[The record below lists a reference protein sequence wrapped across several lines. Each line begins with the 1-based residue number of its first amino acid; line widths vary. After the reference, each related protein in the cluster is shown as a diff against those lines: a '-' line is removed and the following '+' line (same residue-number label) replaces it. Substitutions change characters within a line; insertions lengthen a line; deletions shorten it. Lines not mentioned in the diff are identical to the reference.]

1 MMRLRLRIHR
11 PGLSPTQILWGVN
24 GIYTDRPTNVATIT
38 VSQFLEQINEIL
50 PLELDD
56 WGLEDYAVE
65 VQGYECLHFTVLSQI
80 LKEEDEVTYAILNL

>member
-11 PGLSPTQILWGVN
+11 PGLPPTQILWGVN
-24 GIYTDRPTNVATIT
+24 GTYTDRPTNVTTTTI
-38 VSQFLEQINEIL
+38 SQFLEQINEIL

-65 VQGYECLHFTVLSQI
+65 VHGYECLHFTALSQI
-80 LKEEDEVTYAILNL
+80 LKEEDEVT